1 MALDLGDVRNGFRHT
16 EVVKFINEEVLN
28 NGGGPDF
35 YLTFRSRP
43 WNEIEDELRS
53 IIADPH
59 VPQATKRACT
69 WSALALNVRV
79 VARQVEQQAYGV
91 SRLQEQMGEREMAAW
106 ALASQLQRL
115 RKERDLLVSQL
126 RGVREDLRQALNDC
140 ESVRRWQLVQA
151 ERWSQEVV
159 TESRPQLLGYDV
171 WPMNADERNKVLVE
185 MRQRRKDVDSQRQKA
200 QMASTT
206 GVLYVPGSTSPWAQV
221 VEAPLPMPFSME
233 IPYPPPPAPTV
244 VSGGAAAGTRF
255 PPQMPAGLICPLG
268 MWPAVGSQEEMA
280 LQQNQRIQRQERGPV
295 RPHFINLSAQL
306 EPRRPKKAATSGTG
320 AHTTK
325 R

>member
-1 MALDLGDVRNGFRHT
+1 MALDLGDVRSGFRHI
-16 EVVKFINEEVLN
+16 EVVMFINEEVLN

-79 VARQVEQQAYGV
+79 VARQLEQQAYGV
-91 SRLQEQMGEREMAAW
+91 SRLQEQMEERETAAW

-140 ESVRRWQLVQA
+140 ESMRRWQPA

-159 TESRPQLLGYDV
+159 TESRPQRLGVQFYNTSSIYCIV
-171 WPMNADERNKVLVE
+171 CSPPKV
-185 MRQRRKDVDSQRQKA
+185 S
-200 QMASTT
+200 
-206 GVLYVPGSTSPWAQV
+206 
-221 VEAPLPMPFSME
+221 FSS
-233 IPYPPPPAPTV
+233 IT
-244 VSGGAAAGTRF
+244 
-255 PPQMPAGLICPLG
+255 ICL
-268 MWPAVGSQEEMA
+268 M
-280 LQQNQRIQRQERGPV
+280 
-295 RPHFINLSAQL
+295 HFTLF
-306 EPRRPKKAATSGTG
+306 
-320 AHTTK
+320 
-325 R
+325 

>member
-1 MALDLGDVRNGFRHT
+1 MALDLGDVRSGFRHI
-16 EVVKFINEEVLN
+16 EVVMFINEEVLN

-79 VARQVEQQAYGV
+79 VARQLEQQAYGV
-91 SRLQEQMGEREMAAW
+91 SRLQEQMEERETAAW

-140 ESVRRWQLVQA
+140 ESMRRWQPA

-159 TESRPQLLGYDV
+159 TESRPQRLGYDV

-185 MRQRRKDVDSQRQKA
+185 MRQRRKDVDSQRQEA
-200 QMASTT
+200 QMVSTT
-206 GVLYVPGSTSPWAQV
+206 APGTLYE
-221 VEAPLPMPFSME
+221 VEKA
-233 IPYPPPPAPTV
+233 PAPIV
-244 VSGGAAAGTRF
+244 
-255 PPQMPAGLICPLG
+255 
-268 MWPAVGSQEEMA
+268 
-280 LQQNQRIQRQERGPV
+280 
-295 RPHFINLSAQL
+295 
-306 EPRRPKKAATSGTG
+306 
-320 AHTTK
+320 
-325 R
+325 